1 MSNYAEI
8 LQEEFEVLESI
19 YPDEIEKTSEQELQV
34 TVEPDEQ
41 EPDHEIRLLL
51 KVHYP
56 PEYPDVVPDL
66 AFEVIDGEL
75 SAAEEEDLLEGL
87 RTLGEESL
95 GMAMVFTLVSHLR
108 EALATVVA
116 DRIERQRKVERDRA
130 LAEEEAEAAR
140 TRGTPVTTASFL
152 EWKEKFNKK
161 MKLKATQEEEE
172 KTRGMTLK
180 EKEEYKKMKTKP
192 SGRQL
197 FERDRNLAT
206 SDATLVDED
215 AVSVDVSQYDRTA
228 AAHDDEEDEEDHV
241 RFSDSE

>member
-1 MSNYAEI
+1 MSDHAEI

-19 YPDEIEKTSEQELQV
+19 YPDEIEKTSDSDLQI

-41 EPDHEIRLLL
+41 VVEDELSLLL

-56 PEYPDVVPDL
+56 PEYPDVIPEL

-75 SAAEEEDLLEGL
+75 SPAEEEDLFRGL
-87 RTLGEESL
+87 RQLGEESL

-108 EALATVVA
+108 EALAAVVA
-116 DRIERQRKVERDRA
+116 ARLERKKKEERDRA
-130 LAEEEAEAAR
+130 IAEEEAETAR
-140 TRGTPVTTASFL
+140 TRGTPVTVASFM
-152 EWKEKFNKK
+152 EWRKEFNKK
-161 MKLKATQEEEE
+161 MKIKAAQEEEE
-172 KTRGMTLK
+172 RTRGMNPK

-206 SDATLVDED
+206 SDVTLVDED
-215 AVSVDVSQYDRTA
+215 AVAVDVSQYDRQA
-228 AAHDDEEDEEDHV
+228 AAQDDEEEEEDHV
-241 RFSDSE
+241 RFSDSD